1 MTNELFAPVRVG
13 RLDLPHRLA
22 MAPMTR
28 SRATADTGLVS
39 ALTAEYYE
47 QRAGAALIVTE
58 GTQPSVR
65 AQGYIQTPGIHTAA
79 QVAAWRQVTDRVHAA
94 GGTAH
99 AGGHG
104 GGRIFMQ
111 LLHSG
116 RVGHPYLYPDGG
128 LPEAPSAV
136 ASGESLFTVDRG
148 MLPHPVPR
156 ELTAADIGEIVR
168 DFAAGA
174 RNAIEAGFDGV
185 ELHGANGYLIHQFLS
200 ANSNLRTDAYGGPA
214 ENRIRFAVEAV
225 RAVTEAIGADRTAL
239 RISPGNDANGV
250 AETDTAEL
258 YAALLAALAP
268 YPLAYLHTL
277 EAHPGL
283 RPVTEQVRRDW
294 AGPLVLNSAHHGGGD
309 PVADAERL
317 IAAGTAD
324 VVALGERWLANPDLL
339 DRARAGG
346 PYNEADPATYYGG
359 DHRGYTD
366 YPALAPLAPTAG

>member
-1 MTNELFAPVRVG
+1 MTNALFEPVRIG

-28 SRATADTGLVS
+28 SRATADSGLVS

-47 QRAGAALIVTE
+47 QRAGAALIITE

-65 AQGYIQTPGIHTAA
+65 GQGYIQTPGIHTAA
-79 QVAAWRQVTDRVHAA
+79 QVEAWRQVTDRVHAA
-94 GGTAH
+94 GG
-99 AGGHG
+99 
-104 GGRIFMQ
+104 RIFLQ
-111 LLHSG
+111 LLHTG

-156 ELTAADIGEIVR
+156 ELTAGDIGEIVR

-174 RNAIEAGFDGV
+174 RNAVEAGFDGV

-200 ANSNLRTDAYGGPA
+200 GNSNLRTDAYGGPA
-214 ENRIRFAVEAV
+214 ENRARFAVEAV
-225 RAVTEAIGADRTAL
+225 RAVSEAIGADRTAL

-258 YAALLAALAP
+258 YAALLSALAP
-268 YPLAYLHTL
+268 YPLAYLHIL

-309 PVADAERL
+309 PVADAEQL
-317 IAAGTAD
+317 VAAGTAD
-324 VVALGERWLANPDLL
+324 VVALGARWLANPDLPA
-339 DRARAGG
+339 RARAGG
-346 PYNEADPATYYGG
+346 PYNEADEATYYGG

-366 YPALAPLAPTAG
+366 YPVLAQPAPAAAPAAARG

>member
-1 MTNELFAPVRVG
+1 MTNEIFTPVRIC

-28 SRATADTGLVS
+28 SRATAGSGLVS
-39 ALTAEYYE
+39 ELTAEYYE
-47 QRAGAALIVTE
+47 QRAAAALIVTE

-79 QVAAWRQVTDRVHAA
+79 QIAAWRQVTERVHAS
-94 GGTAH
+94 
-99 AGGHG
+99 
-104 GGRIFMQ
+104 GGRIFLQ
-111 LLHSG
+111 LLHAG
-116 RVGHPYLYPDGG
+116 RVGHPHLYPDGG
-128 LPEAPSAV
+128 LPAAPSAL
-136 ASGESLFTVDRG
+136 ASGESLFTVDQG

-156 ELTAADIGEIVR
+156 ELTGDDIGGIVR

-200 ANSNLRTDAYGGPA
+200 GNSNRRTDAYGGPVG
-214 ENRIRFAVEAV
+214 NRVRFAVESV
-225 RAVTEAIGADRTAL
+225 RAVSEAIGADRTAL

-268 YPLAYLHTL
+268 YRLAFLHVL

-283 RPVTEQVRRDW
+283 RNVTEQVRRDW
-294 AGPLVLNSAHHGGGD
+294 AGPLMLNSAHHGAGD
-309 PVADAERL
+309 PVADAAEL
-317 IAAGTAD
+317 LAAGTAD
-324 VVALGERWLANPDLL
+324 IVSLGARWLANPDL
-339 DRARAGG
+339 
-346 PYNEADPATYYGG
+346 
-359 DHRGYTD
+359 
-366 YPALAPLAPTAG
+366 